1 MKKWIIIIIA
11 LVVLLVSV
19 GAVLAAIGKLPF
31 IKKDNK
37 KSASTLRTTFV
48 ERGDITVTVSAT
60 GTIEPLV
67 TVEVRS
73 KASGAITKMA
83 VETGDKLNA
92 GDLIAEIEKTYTQAD
107 VDQAEADLKSA
118 KARREQAVMNIELQ
132 KQQVEAQIK
141 QAQTNVADAETR
153 LAQLQE
159 QIRLEKEANARQI
172 KEAENDLLMANLR
185 LEQAK
190 NPRPENIK
198 RARASVDQAK
208 SSMEL
213 AESEYNRL
221 KSLHEKSFVSKAE
234 VDSAKAK
241 YESAKSQYES
251 ALEQLKLTEQPSS
264 EEEIKLAEL
273 NVKKSELA
281 LAAAKQKIEQ
291 EKYREKDLELYKS
304 QLEEAK
310 LALQQALDNRKQIDV
325 KQKDLESAEAS
336 VKRAEVAL
344 KNARDKLE
352 DTVVRAPISGVILTK
367 NVEEGQVIS
376 SSMGAMASAG
386 TLLVTMANLDRVY
399 VKTDVDETDIGK
411 VKPGQPVTIV
421 VEAFPDKK
429 FKGEVLK
436 IEPQGKTVQNVTTFK
451 VTTELENPNGI
462 LKPGMNA
469 SVEILVVDLK
479 DVLVVDNSAIM
490 DTSQGKMVTLVIDG
504 KPGQPIFIDAGVR
517 GWDKTEIIF
526 GLNEGD
532 EVLIV
537 SSGGARAGMP
547 EFMKNIMKN
556 PMSTFQRM
564 QGVGPGGSR
573 GPGGPPPR

>member
-107 VDQAEADLKSA
+107 VEQAEADLKSA
-118 KARREQAVMNIELQ
+118 RARREQAVMNIELQ

-198 RARASVDQAK
+198 RARAAVDQAK

-336 VKRAEVAL
+336 VKRAEVTL

-421 VEAFPDKK
+421 VEAFPDRK

-436 IEPQGKTVQNVTTFK
+436 IEPQGKTVQNVTTFN

-490 DTSQGKMVTLVIDG
+490 DTSQGKMVTPVIDG
-504 KPGQPIFIDAGVR
+504 KPGQPIFVDAGVR

-537 SSGGARAGMP
+537 SSGGASAGMP
-547 EFMKNIMKN
+547 EFMKNMMKN

-573 GPGGPPPR
+573 GSGGPPPR

>member
-1 MKKWIIIIIA
+1 MKKWIIIIII

-37 KSASTLRTTFV
+37 RATSALRTTFV

-60 GTIEPLV
+60 GVIEPLV

-107 VDQAEADLKSA
+107 VEQAEADLKSA
-118 KARREQAVMNIELQ
+118 QARRAQAVMNIELQ

-172 KEAENDLLMANLR
+172 REAENDLLMANLR

-190 NPRPENIK
+190 NPRPENVK
-198 RARASVDQAK
+198 RAKAAVDQAK

-213 AESEYNRL
+213 AEAEYNRI
-221 KSLHEKSFVSKAE
+221 KSLHQKSFVSKAE

-264 EEEIKLAEL
+264 EEDIKLAEL
-273 NVKKSELA
+273 NVKKAELA

-304 QLEEAK
+304 QLEDAK

-344 KNARDKLE
+344 KNAKDKLA

-421 VEAFPDKK
+421 VEAFPDRK
-429 FKGEVLK
+429 FRGEVLK
-436 IEPQGKTVQNVTTFK
+436 IEPQGKTVQNVTTFN

-490 DTSQGKMVTLVIDG
+490 DTPQGKMVTPVVNG
-504 KPGQPIFIDAGVR
+504 KPMQPILVDIGVR
-517 GWDKTEIIF
+517 GWDKSEVIF

-532 EVLIV
+532 EVLIT
-537 SSGGARAGMP
+537 SSGTASAGMP
-547 EFMKNIMKN
+547 DFMKNMMKN

-564 QGVGPGGSR
+564 QGIGPGGGR
-573 GPGGPPPR
+573 GPGGPPR